1 MFKSVKK
8 VLVGVLAA
16 SLMLTSVAFAAES
29 PADAPKVTGAKT
41 NTVKVASNGKSV
53 TVSAVKNNSKK
64 YATVEAIKVNGKA
77 VTVKLAANAFKKGT
91 KKVTIK
97 ATGKVTVDKKA
108 FAKLTKS
115 QKKAVKVVISKK
127 MKSANRKA
135 LIKALKKAGVSAKN
149 ISVK

>member
-29 PADAPKVTGAKT
+29 PADAPKVTGAGT
-41 NTVKVASNGKSV
+41 NTVVAAKDGKSV
-53 TVSAVKNNSKK
+53 TVKAVKSSKK
-64 YATVEAIKVNGKA
+64 GAATVNAVKVNGKA
-77 VTVKLAANAFKKGT
+77 VTVKINAKAFAKGT

-97 ATGKVTVDKKA
+97 ATGKVTVSKKA

-115 QKKAVKVVISKK
+115 QKKNLKVVISKK
-127 MKSANRKA
+127 MKKANRKA
-135 LIKALKKAGVSAKN
+135 LITALKKAGVSAKN